1 MIKIRV
7 NCKLLEL
14 QSYIHFC
21 TYYKKVVSLE
31 NYRCIPEINEFQQ
44 LIWMHQDFKISVD
57 VL

>member
-14 QSYIHFC
+14 QSYINFC
-21 TYYKKVVSLE
+21 TYYKEVVSLE

-44 LIWMHQDFKISVD
+44 LI
-57 VL
+57 